1 MMQVVQTLLFK
12 KIEVNKNLFAD
23 VVNQSAAEDLQRS
36 FLLS

>member
-23 VVNQSAAEDLQRS
+23 VVHQGVVEDLLRS